1 MRPWISKKITE
12 FLGEEET
19 TLVDYIVSS
28 TQDHVKASQMLELLQ
43 TILDDEAEM
52 FVLKMWRMLIFE
64 IKKVE
69 TGLAL
74 RSIFITKHWNFLA
87 TFYFLFLFCS
97 LMGQK
102 IDPKINH
109 P

>member
-28 TQDHVKASQMLELLQ
+28 TQEHVTANEMLDRLQ
-43 TILDDEAEM
+43 SILDDEAEM

-64 IKKVE
+64 IKKLD
-69 TGLAL
+69 TGISLSL
-74 RSIFITKHWNFLA
+74 PGRSKA
-87 TFYFLFLFCS
+87 S
-97 LMGQK
+97 S
-102 IDPKINH
+102 
-109 P
+109 

>member
-1 MRPWISKKITE
+1 MRPWISKKITD
-12 FLGEEET
+12 FLGEEEP

-28 TQDHVKASQMLELLQ
+28 TQEHVKATEMLERLQ
-43 TILDDEAEM
+43 SILDEEAEM

-74 RSIFITKHWNFLA
+74 R
-87 TFYFLFLFCS
+87 
-97 LMGQK
+97 
-102 IDPKINH
+102 PKS
-109 P
+109 

>member
-28 TQDHVKASQMLELLQ
+28 TREHVKASEMLERL
-43 TILDDEAEM
+43 TSILDDEAEM

-64 IKKVE
+64 IKKIE
-69 TGLAL
+69 TGLAV
-74 RSIFITKHWNFLA
+74 RSKT
-87 TFYFLFLFCS
+87 
-97 LMGQK
+97 
-102 IDPKINH
+102 
-109 P
+109 

>member
-1 MRPWISKKITE
+1 MVPSLRKLIIFTLQNVLHERMRPWISKKITD
-12 FLGEEET
+12 FLGEEEV

-28 TQDHVKASQMLELLQ
+28 TQEHVDAGEMLERLQ

-69 TGLAL
+69 TGLAP
-74 RSIFITKHWNFLA
+74 RSRA
-87 TFYFLFLFCS
+87 
-97 LMGQK
+97 
-102 IDPKINH
+102 
-109 P
+109 